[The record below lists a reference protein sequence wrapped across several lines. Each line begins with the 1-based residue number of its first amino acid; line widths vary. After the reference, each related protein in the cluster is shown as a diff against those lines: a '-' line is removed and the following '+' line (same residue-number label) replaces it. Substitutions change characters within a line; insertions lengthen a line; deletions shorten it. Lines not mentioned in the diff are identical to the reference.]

1 MQPVEGFHLQSPLLS
16 IEKLEDS
23 SSVFGTQVKE
33 LVQKPLDDSVSD
45 VAVSLLVFSLN
56 EFHAGLS

>member
-1 MQPVEGFHLQSPLLS
+1 MKLVEHVHWQSPLLS

-56 EFHAGLS
+56 EIHVGLS